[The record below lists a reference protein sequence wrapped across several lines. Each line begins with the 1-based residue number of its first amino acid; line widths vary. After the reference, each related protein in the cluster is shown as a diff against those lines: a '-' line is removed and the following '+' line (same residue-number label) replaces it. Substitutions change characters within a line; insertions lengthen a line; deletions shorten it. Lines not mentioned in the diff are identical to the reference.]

1 MNREILWK
9 FKGDAT
15 DLKKA
20 TDDGD
25 KALSGFKGKI
35 GSFASSA
42 GDLAKKGGLAIA
54 AGIAAGAVGLYKLG
68 DDFDSAYDHIRVT
81 TGKTG
86 EVLAGLEQDF
96 KGVVTSIPTDFE
108 SAGNAVAVLNQRLGL
123 TGKPLQEASKSVL
136 ELTRLTGGDLD
147 SALRMST
154 RLVGDWGLKNTK
166 ITPTLDKLF
175 RASQATGI
183 GVDRLGEVMT
193 DFGAPLR
200 GLGFNFDETAAML
213 SKWEKEG
220 VNTEVVLGS
229 MKKAFGTFSKEFGDK
244 APAEFRKFV
253 DEVAKAPD
261 SASAAQIAIAKLGT
275 KGGPDFA
282 AAVKEG
288 RFAYG
293 DLLQQISGGSETIGK
308 ASEDT
313 MDWKEKLDI
322 LKNKAFVAL
331 EPIAEEV
338 FSSLGAGVAEL
349 RRLWDQH
356 GEGLVTGFINVWSKV
371 QQVWTQYGVP
381 VFNAI
386 KQVFATLVEWWN
398 ANGPQIIA
406 KVQEI
411 FGKLTSIYEGLA
423 EIAMKVLNVIMAI
436 WEKVSDNILGIVK
449 GVWTVISGVIS
460 GAMDVIKGVI
470 DVVMGII
477 TLDWDRVWDGIKGIF
492 GGVWG
497 AIISILKGAWEI
509 IKGVF
514 GTIWGGIQT
523 IWSGIWNWVKDFV
536 GGVWNG
542 VVGGVIDGWN
552 LLVGFVKGIPGAL
565 ADAGRGMWD
574 FIGSGFKGAVNGVIR
589 GWNALDI
596 ALGPWKIP
604 DWIPLV
610 GGKTF
615 EIKDLF
621 PDIPYLAKGGIVN
634 EPTLAMIGERRSGN
648 PTEVV
653 FPAAD
658 PARGYDL
665 LDRAGIPRRPGGG
678 DGGGVTIK
686 QTIVAHDV
694 KTAAKVANEEAV
706 WAWKTSGK

>member
-1 MNREILWK
+1 MSDKAILFK
-9 FKGDAT
+9 FLGDAS
-15 DLKKA
+15 DLKRGVKES
-20 TDDGD
+20 DD
-25 KALSGFKGKI
+25 ALDGFKGRVGK
-35 GSFASSA
+35 FATDV
-42 GDLAKKGGLAIA
+42 GDLAKKGGVLLA
-54 AGIAAGAVGLYKLG
+54 AGLAAGATALYQLG
-68 DDFDSAYDHIRVT
+68 DDFDSAYDGIRVT

-86 EVLAGLEQDF
+86 DALAGLESDF
-96 KGVVTSIPTDFE
+96 KSVVTSIPTDFE

-166 ITPTLDKLF
+166 IAPTLDKLF

-293 DLLQQISGGSETIGK
+293 DLLQQISGGGETIGK

-331 EPIAEEV
+331 EPVANEV
-338 FSSLGAGVAEL
+338 FSALGDGVAEL
-349 RRLWDQH
+349 RRLWDEH
-356 GEGLVTGFINVWSKV
+356 GAGIIAGFMNIWGRAKSVWDSV
-371 QQVWTQYGVP
+371 GTP
-381 VFNAI
+381 IFNTIITVFN
-386 KQVFATLVEWWN
+386 TLRQWWED
-398 ANGPQIIA
+398 NGTPIIA

-411 FGKLTSIYEGLA
+411 ISKIQPILEGLG
-423 EIAMKVLNVIMAI
+423 EYVRTVLGVIMSL
-436 WEKVSDNILGIVK
+436 WEKVSDNILGVVQ

-477 TLDWDRVWDGIKGIF
+477 TLDWSRVWNGLKGIL
-492 GGVWG
+492 GGVWD
-497 AIISILKGAWEI
+497 AILSILKGAWEI
-509 IKGVF
+509 IKGLF
-514 GTIWGGIQT
+514 GVIWGTIQT
-523 IWSGIWNWVKDFV
+523 IWSGLWNWVKDFV
-536 GGVWNG
+536 GGIWGSVSEAIS
-542 VVGGVIDGWN
+542 GGFDMI
-552 LLVGFVKGIPGAL
+552 VGFFKGLPDKL
-565 ADAGRGMWD
+565 KSAGSGMWN
-574 FIGSGFKGAVNGVIR
+574 FISDGFKGAVNTVIR

-596 ALGPWKIP
+596 ALGPWEIP
-604 DWIPLV
+604 SWVPLV
-610 GGKTF
+610 GGKKF
-615 EIKDLF
+615 GIPDLF
-621 PDIPYLAKGGIVN
+621 PDVPLLAKGGIVSG
-634 EPTLAMIGERRSGN
+634 PTMAMIGEGGGSN

-653 FPAAD
+653 FPAND
-658 PARGYDL
+658 PQRGYDL
-665 LDRAGIPRRPGGG
+665 LRQAGIPAENQ
-678 DGGGVTIK
+678 GGGVTVN
-686 QTIVAHDV
+686 QTIVAYDLR
-694 KTAAKVANEEAV
+694 TAAREANSEAV